1 MFNLSHFKD
10 LKLRNR
16 FGIAFGLV
24 LFLLTGVFLFG
35 FWGLRTI
42 SENIYQISETAAR
55 EIKISEQLNA
65 ILLNERRY
73 EKDVFLNLSAPL
85 VMKEY
90 MEKWEIQRNLFIKR
104 VADLESFS
112 REGENLT
119 LVSQIRQEFS
129 EYEASYH
136 SVIQKISEGKMKTP
150 QQANDALGIVA
161 KEKIQQVEK
170 TLDALS
176 NQNLAVMERL
186 KKTSNDKIVDYG
198 WKGLALMVLILL
210 IGIGISY
217 KVADSVT
224 LPLEEA
230 VEIAEKT
237 ASGDLNVPIIV
248 KSRDEVGQL
257 LTTMQKIISSNREM
271 ATKVV
276 SLAGG
281 DLTVKIDLRSE
292 KDILGIALNDMSLK
306 LSKMIGEV
314 RTGALMVSSAATH
327 LSISSQAL
335 SEGTSE
341 QAASLE
347 ETSSSLEQMNSTIT
361 QNAENSRE
369 MEKMALAGAK
379 DAEENGKKVMETV
392 EAMKLISEK
401 VSIIEEIAYQTN
413 LLALNATIEAARAG
427 VHGKGFSVVATEV
440 RKLAEKSQGAAK
452 EIRDVAR
459 SSVRLAE
466 ETGRLLT
473 ELVPS
478 IRKTAN
484 LVQEVAVASQEQ
496 SSGVAQISKAMN
508 QVDQVTQRNSTAAE
522 QLARTAEEMTSQAD
536 NLKNLVS
543 YFKVDE
549 ESGSDPSGDRKKA
562 YSVSSSLYADARE
575 KGDFSDS
582 DADQE
587 AFLPGNSANSIRSLG
602 NSSDFKRF

>member
-1 MFNLSHFKD
+1 MFNWFHFKG
-10 LKLRNR
+10 LKLRKR
-16 FGIAFGLV
+16 FGIAFGLI

-42 SENIYQISETAAR
+42 SENIYQNSEMSAR
-55 EIKISEQLNA
+55 EIKVSEQLNTT
-65 ILLNERRY
+65 LLNERRY
-73 EKDVFLNLSAPL
+73 EKDVFLNLSTPL
-85 VMKEY
+85 TMKEY
-90 MEKWEIQRNLFIKR
+90 LVKWDDHRSLFLKR
-104 VADLESFS
+104 VADLEALA
-112 REGENLT
+112 RESEETASVNR
-119 LVSQIRQEFS
+119 IKKDFS
-129 EYEASYH
+129 EYEAAYR
-136 SVIQKISEGKMKTP
+136 SVIQKISEGKIKTP
-150 QQANDALGIVA
+150 QQANEAMEPA
-161 KEKIQQVEK
+161 KEKIQEVEK
-170 TLDALS
+170 TLDSIS
-176 NQNLAVMERL
+176 NKNLDAMDRL
-186 KKTSNDKIVDYG
+186 KKSSNDKIVDYG

-224 LPLEEA
+224 QPLAEA

-237 ASGDLNVPIIV
+237 ASGDLNVPIRV
-248 KSRDEVGQL
+248 DSRDEIGQL
-257 LTTMQKIISSNREM
+257 LSTMQKIIASNREM

-281 DLTVKIDLRSE
+281 DLTTKIVLRSE
-292 KDILGIALNDMSLK
+292 KDILGLALNDMSRK

-341 QAASLE
+341 QAASIE

-361 QNAENSRE
+361 QNAENSRQ
-369 MEKMALAGAK
+369 MEKMALAGAH

-440 RKLAEKSQGAAK
+440 RKLAEKSQSAAK

-484 LVQEVAVASQEQ
+484 LVQAVAVASQEQ

-522 QLARTAEEMTSQAD
+522 QLARTAEEMTIQAD

-543 YFKVDE
+543 YFKVGEE
-549 ESGSDPSGDRKKA
+549 ESGPAPSLEPDKA
-562 YSVSSSLYADARE
+562 YSLSSSLYAEAKE
-575 KGDFSDS
+575 KGAF
-582 DADQE
+582 AE
-587 AFLPGNSANSIRSLG
+587 ANQGQKGYQNGNGVSSLKSLG
-602 NSSDFKRF
+602 NSNDFKRF